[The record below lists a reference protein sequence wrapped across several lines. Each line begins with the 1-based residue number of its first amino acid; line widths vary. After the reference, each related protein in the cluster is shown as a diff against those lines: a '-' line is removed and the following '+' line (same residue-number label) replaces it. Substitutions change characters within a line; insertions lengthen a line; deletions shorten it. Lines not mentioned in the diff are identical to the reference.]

1 MYYFLIYVIVIAA
14 ILTEKYVFQLHFVRK
29 IGLYIAHYVFKLMD
43 MKLKV
48 EMSDAMEVDDDGT
61 EKEIVELQRKVADL
75 EAEKERLLEYQYV
88 LVNNRDT
95 HKENSDQAHSDL
107 AKAEEKIEDLEE
119 EMERKRNIIDKL
131 NKEITTALEQKNY
144 NATRVVQM
152 TTANKEKEARIA
164 DLKEQLRNM
173 GNKVARRDE
182 SSGDGG
188 AAPSSVHGDGPLGL
202 HRIDMRSMKEALEQA
217 TSEVEDLKGENQRLK
232 NTLEEKKESI
242 QRMQRVYE
250 EQQQRIRDARFPE
263 EVRITSGGAKYH
275 LPSCKHLRRA
285 GKDIPCSTFRRCFD
299 CA

>member
-1 MYYFLIYVIVIAA
+1 
-14 ILTEKYVFQLHFVRK
+14 
-29 IGLYIAHYVFKLMD
+29 MD

-48 EMSDAMEVDDDGT
+48 EMGDAMEVDDDGT

-75 EAEKERLLEYQYV
+75 EAERERLLEYQYV

-119 EMERKRNIIDKL
+119 EMERKRGIIDKL

-144 NATRVVQM
+144 NAARVVQM

-182 SSGDGG
+182 GSGDGG
-188 AAPSSVHGDGPLGL
+188 SAPSSLHGDGPLGL
-202 HRIDMRSMKEALEQA
+202 HRVDMRSMGRKPWNRRPQK
-217 TSEVEDLKGENQRLK
+217 LK
-232 NTLEEKKESI
+232 I
-242 QRMQRVYE
+242 
-250 EQQQRIRDARFPE
+250 
-263 EVRITSGGAKYH
+263 
-275 LPSCKHLRRA
+275 
-285 GKDIPCSTFRRCFD
+285 
-299 CA
+299 